1 MHCKAAGVPAGAVHR
16 SIDMLNDPHLRER
29 DFFVTLDEKD
39 VGCKTYPGQA
49 IITDGLPKQ
58 NWRASVPLG
67 EHNEFVLCDLL
78 GLSDK
83 SDRH

>member
-1 MHCKAAGVPAGAVHR
+1 MHCKAAGIPAGAVHR

-39 VGCKTYPGQA
+39 VGRKTYPGQA
-49 IITDGLPKQ
+49 IITGGLHKQ

-78 GLSDK
+78 GLTAK